1 MVEYT
6 EVTMIFTKRE
16 FFQRHAPDFAFDKD
30 ENELLELGLERKFIV
45 KVGENAYKY
54 NKEKE

>member
-1 MVEYT
+1 
-6 EVTMIFTKRE
+6 MIFTKRE